1 MFKPLSVSAPA
12 KLNLFL
18 HITGR
23 RPDGYHELQTLFQ
36 LLDYGDELH
45 FAARADEQVT
55 LSPALPGVAHDDNL
69 ITRAAH
75 MLWPYRTVPCGV
87 HISLTKRLPLGGGLG
102 GGSSDAASTLVA
114 LNHLWR
120 CGRRS
125 EEHTSELQSRPH
137 LVCRL
142 LLEKKKHKKVT
153 I

>member
-1 MFKPLSVSAPA
+1 MFEPLSVSAPA

-75 MLWPYRTVPCGV
+75 MLWPYRTVPCG
-87 HISLTKRLPLGGGLG
+87 
-102 GGSSDAASTLVA
+102 
-114 LNHLWR
+114 
-120 CGRRS
+120 RS
-125 EEHTSELQSRPH
+125 EERRVGKDSVG
-137 LVCRL
+137 LVGARVL
-142 LLEKKKHKKVT
+142 LVNAR
-153 I
+153 

>member
-1 MFKPLSVSAPA
+1 MFEPLSVSAPA

-102 GGSSDAASTLVA
+102 DRKSTRLNSSHVA
-114 LNHLWR
+114 ISYAVFCL
-120 CGRRS
+120 
-125 EEHTSELQSRPH
+125 
-137 LVCRL
+137 
-142 LLEKKKHKKVT
+142 KKKTTKNIHQ
-153 I
+153 

>member
-1 MFKPLSVSAPA
+1 MFEPLSVSAPA

-55 LSPALPGVAHDDNL
+55 LSPALPGVAHEDNL

-75 MLWPYRTVPCGV
+75 VLWPYRTEHCAVQ
-87 HISLTKRLPLGGGLG
+87 ISLTAPLPVGGGRR
-102 GGSSDAASTLVA
+102 GGSSCASRTPGA
-114 LNHLWR
+114 LTTPTSCWR
-120 CGRRS
+120 
-125 EEHTSELQSRPH
+125 
-137 LVCRL
+137 
-142 LLEKKKHKKVT
+142 
-153 I
+153 